1 LHIKNLKAYDEG
13 IVLNNLKVGKLTI
26 QNSSI
31 GDGDGIDSADF
42 IIQSDTKIAQSTLT
56 NNAEVPIS
64 VK

>member
-1 LHIKNLKAYDEG
+1 M
-13 IVLNNLKVGKLTI
+13 TI

-31 GDGDGIDSADF
+31 GSGTGIDSADF
-42 IIQSDTKIAQSTLT
+42 KILADVKVAQSTLT

>member
-1 LHIKNLKAYDEG
+1 M
-13 IVLNNLKVGKLTI
+13 KVGKLTI

-31 GDGDGIDSADF
+31 GDGDGINSADF